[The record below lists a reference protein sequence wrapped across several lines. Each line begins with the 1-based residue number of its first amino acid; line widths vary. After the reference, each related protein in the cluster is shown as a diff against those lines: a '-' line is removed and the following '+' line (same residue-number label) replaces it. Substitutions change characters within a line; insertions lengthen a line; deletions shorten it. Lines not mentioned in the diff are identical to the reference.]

1 MNFEEP
7 RVEFISMSN
16 TDVVF
21 ASPGGCYCVDGTAGS
36 VESCNSGG
44 GQESFDNCGTAA
56 QASN

>member
-21 ASPGGCYCVDGTAGS
+21 ASPGGCYCVDGSAGS
-36 VESCNSGG
+36 TESCVGNNSFSDGG
-44 GQESFDNCGTAA
+44 CTDSA
-56 QASN
+56 QLIS